1 MCNQDPEPQ
10 PPGLA
15 PEGPPVP
22 AAYVTVEALADMVH
36 DGLVDVDDD
45 TRAVLEQARQI
56 RDRQRAA
63 RPHLTV
69 VHPPEEDAAGHRK

>member
-1 MCNQDPEPQ
+1 
-10 PPGLA
+10 
-15 PEGPPVP
+15 
-22 AAYVTVEALADMVH
+22 MVH
-36 DGLVDVDDD
+36 DGLVDVDND